1 NMFAGHILILIF
13 TIATWYMLGTVLGTV
28 YAGASF
34 IMTLV
39 ITVFE
44 MFIQAL
50 QAYVFTVL
58 TATYLS
64 QALEEA
70 H

>member
-1 NMFAGHILILIF
+1 
-13 TIATWYMLGTVLGTV
+13 YMLGTILGTV
-28 YAGASF
+28 YASASF
-34 IMTLV
+34 VLTLV

-44 MFIQAL
+44 IFIQAL

>member
-1 NMFAGHILILIF
+1 M
-13 TIATWYMLGTVLGTV
+13 LGTV
-28 YAGASF
+28 YAGASLVL
-34 IMTLV
+34 TLV
-39 ITVFE
+39 LTVFE
-44 MFIQAL
+44 LFIQAL